1 VGVSSSAGVL
11 RSRLRHRISLPRLHW
26 SILLAVTAAL
36 LVIPKPAEV
45 RWLCDTV
52 FVIIL
57 FPLQILA
64 GTQSE
69 PSSPKLLR
77 MFLLVGSFS
86 YALYAIHTPVL
97 RFGHLTAEMDPE
109 RSYKLLMLAFFA
121 LARGAAVA
129 ADLLYDRPVRKMISE
144 HLSRRQWRRM
154 VASQGSALPK
164 EQVSSRPPSSPAWA
178 AAAWRNVR
186 QG

>member
-1 VGVSSSAGVL
+1 MGVSSSAGVL

-52 FVIIL
+52 FVIIP
-57 FPLQILA
+57 FPLMVLA
-64 GTQSE
+64 GTRSE

-97 RFGHLTAEMDPE
+97 RFGRLTAEMDPE
-109 RSYKLLMLAFFA
+109 QSYWMLMLPFFA

-178 AAAWRNVR
+178 AAGFRD
-186 QG
+186 

>member
-1 VGVSSSAGVL
+1 ML
-11 RSRLRHRISLPRLHW
+11 
-26 SILLAVTAAL
+26 T
-36 LVIPKPAEV
+36 KV

-52 FVIIL
+52 FVIIP
-57 FPLQILA
+57 FPLMVLA
-64 GTQSE
+64 GTRSE

-97 RFGHLTAEMDPE
+97 RFGRLTAEMDPE
-109 RSYKLLMLAFFA
+109 QSYWMLMLPFFA

-129 ADLLYDRPVRKMISE
+129 ADLLHDRPVRKMISE

-178 AAAWRNVR
+178 AAGFRD
-186 QG
+186 

>member
-45 RWLCDTV
+45 RWLYDTV

-86 YALYAIHTPVL
+86 YGLYAIHTPVL

-144 HLSRRQWRRM
+144 RLSNRQWRRM
-154 VASQGSALPK
+154 VASKGGALPK
-164 EQVSSRPPSSPAWA
+164 AQVSSRPPSSSAWA
-178 AAAWRNVR
+178 AAGFRD
-186 QG
+186 

>member
-1 VGVSSSAGVL
+1 VEVSFSAGVL
-11 RSRLRHRISLPRLHW
+11 RSLRHRISLSRLHW
-26 SILLAVTAAL
+26 SILPATTAAL
-36 LVIPKPAEV
+36 LVIPKPAKV
-45 RWLCDTV
+45 RWLRHTV
-52 FVIIL
+52 FVIIP
-57 FPLQILA
+57 FPLMILA

-109 RSYKLLMLAFFA
+109 QSYWMLPFFA

-154 VASQGSALPK
+154 VASQGRALPK

-178 AAAWRNVR
+178 AAGFR
-186 QG
+186 G